1 MKRALKIM
9 VLAIVSSFFIACG
22 SEDELKPQMPS
33 VSKTSKTAAVKKA
46 GAAEKFKAPEAT
58 AKIEV
63 EKARQYVNASAA
75 LLLLGEQWSGRI
87 EKASDEEKAIILS
100 EYANAQNQVCSR
112 VGLLGM
118 DEYNWLDTIALKN
131 TANAEVFRQAGVKF

>member
-1 MKRALKIM
+1 MKRVFKIM

-22 SEDELKPQMPS
+22 EDEQLKPQMPS
-33 VSKTSKTAAVKKA
+33 VSKAANTAAVKKP
-46 GAAEKFKAPEAT
+46 GTNEKFKAPEAT

-75 LLLLGEQWSGRI
+75 LLLLGEQWSDRI
-87 EKASDEEKAIILS
+87 EKASDEEKAAILA

-131 TANAEVFRQAGVKF
+131 TANAEAFRQAGVKF

>member
-1 MKRALKIM
+1 MKRVFRIM

-22 SEDELKPQMPS
+22 EESELTPQMPT
-33 VSKTSKTAAVKKA
+33 VSKAAKAAVEKKP
-46 GAAEKFKAPEAT
+46 EKFTAPEAT

-87 EKASDEEKAIILS
+87 EKASDEEKAAILA

-131 TANAEVFRQAGVKF
+131 TANAEAFKQAGVKF